1 MDYFMIIKLS
11 WNEHNQFPHHTFIWE
26 GIDGSKVLVHMPPE
40 RNYNSDATP
49 LSIK

>member
-1 MDYFMIIKLS
+1 MDYFMTIKLS

-40 RNYNSDATP
+40 GNYNSDATP

>member
-1 MDYFMIIKLS
+1 MDYFMTIKLS

-26 GIDGSKVLVHMPPE
+26 GDGSKVLVHMPPE
-40 RNYNSDATP
+40 GNYNSDATP